1 MKNWL
6 EASGVI
12 CAEAISADE
21 FRVLEVSGRPPDSAS
36 PGRLPLG
43 RLPVVRDALR
53 SQKAAWINGW
63 SAPISS
69 GGELLHARAI
79 VAAPFGGEEGRV
91 GIALAFHRDAGSAF
105 SESQANEFAAVAA
118 LAGSLVQN
126 AALLSWIERSK
137 KQWVQDFDAIT
148 DLIAVHDSRNCLLR
162 LNRTLANFFG
172 KSPAELVG
180 TPMSSLDGLGA
191 RRDAAECPLC
201 FSDTERGAERLLI
214 ARGRSYLLTTSRVE
228 ESAQTAGR
236 TIHVLKD
243 MTGQREAERRY
254 RELFESIQ
262 EGLFFSNLD
271 GEILE
276 INRAFVEMLGL
287 ERDSELRGKPLARLV
302 PVERRAT
309 LAAAIESARAGEHI
323 WNLELPLR
331 RSDGGTRR
339 YSLNLSPLRDEE
351 GHARA
356 IVGSV
361 ADITEAGVLRAKLAQ
376 AGKMAA
382 VGQLVAGVAH
392 EVNNPLAAILG
403 FSDLLLENPGIPP
416 NAREDL
422 ELIHREA
429 QRTKA
434 IVENLLQCARP
445 APVHS
450 KTVDVAS
457 ILRQTLQLRARDF
470 ESHGVSVDLRLE
482 ESLEGIVGD
491 AQQLQQ
497 VFLNIINN
505 AFDAVRETPRQGR
518 IEIETVRANDA
529 VEIVFRDN
537 GPGIAN
543 MDSVFDPF
551 YSTKAAGKGTGLG
564 LSICYGILHAHGGE
578 IFCENNAGG
587 IGCAFH
593 VRLPLSK
600 AAENPE
606 PEDSR
611 AADLAPQTRGGRL

>member
-1 MKNWL
+1 
-6 EASGVI
+6 
-12 CAEAISADE
+12 
-21 FRVLEVSGRPPDSAS
+21 
-36 PGRLPLG
+36 
-43 RLPVVRDALR
+43 
-53 SQKAAWINGW
+53 
-63 SAPISS
+63 
-69 GGELLHARAI
+69 
-79 VAAPFGGEEGRV
+79 
-91 GIALAFHRDAGSAF
+91 
-105 SESQANEFAAVAA
+105 
-118 LAGSLVQN
+118 
-126 AALLSWIERSK
+126 
-137 KQWVQDFDAIT
+137 
-148 DLIAVHDSRNCLLR
+148 
-162 LNRTLANFFG
+162 
-172 KSPAELVG
+172 
-180 TPMSSLDGLGA
+180 
-191 RRDAAECPLC
+191 
-201 FSDTERGAERLLI
+201 
-214 ARGRSYLLTTSRVE
+214 
-228 ESAQTAGR
+228 
-236 TIHVLKD
+236 
-243 MTGQREAERRY
+243 
-254 RELFESIQ
+254 
-262 EGLFFSNLD
+262 
-271 GEILE
+271 
-276 INRAFVEMLGL
+276 
-287 ERDSELRGKPLARLV
+287 
-302 PVERRAT
+302 
-309 LAAAIESARAGEHI
+309 
-323 WNLELPLR
+323 
-331 RSDGGTRR
+331 
-339 YSLNLSPLRDEE
+339 